1 MPVHVRIKRRQGEP
15 SEFYGI
21 TILVFPD
28 NDVGA
33 GFLVFQFN
41 FIPDKLDIFP
51 VRRIGRIRRDHEQT
65 HMRAFLTTDHLDNF
79 VQPHLA
85 NIDVIGRA
93 LCHCSDSVAY
103 LKSSVGL
110 RWAARN
116 QAFNFRVTVLRPQ
129 HGPDA
134 DQREAHVDAEI
145 LHVGLA

>member
-1 MPVHVRIKRRQGEP
+1 MFVHVRIKGRQGEP

-21 TILVFPD
+21 AVLVFPD
-28 NDVGA
+28 DNVGA

-85 NIDVIGRA
+85 NIDVIGRPLRNGA
-93 LCHCSDSVAY
+93 DSVTY
-103 LKSSVGL
+103 LKPSIDLG
-110 RWAARN
+110 RPARN
-116 QAFNFRVTVLRPQ
+116 EAFDFRIAVF
-129 HGPDA
+129 
-134 DQREAHVDAEI
+134 
-145 LHVGLA
+145 